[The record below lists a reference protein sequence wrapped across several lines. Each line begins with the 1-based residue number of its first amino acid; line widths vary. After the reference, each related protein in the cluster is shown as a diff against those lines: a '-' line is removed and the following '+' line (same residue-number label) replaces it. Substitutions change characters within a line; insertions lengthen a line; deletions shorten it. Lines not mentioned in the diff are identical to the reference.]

1 MSEAKKCAH
10 ASCSCAVPADKKFC
24 SQMCEDSAA
33 TTSIACDCKHPA
45 CGGSMK

>member
-1 MSEAKKCAH
+1 
-10 ASCSCAVPADKKFC
+10 
-24 SQMCEDSAA
+24 MCEDSAA